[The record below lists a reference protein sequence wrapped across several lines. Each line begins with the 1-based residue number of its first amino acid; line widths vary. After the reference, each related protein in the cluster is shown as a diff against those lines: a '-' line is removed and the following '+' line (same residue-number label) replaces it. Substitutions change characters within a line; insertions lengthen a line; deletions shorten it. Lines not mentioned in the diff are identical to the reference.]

1 MTRRRFSCIVS
12 KMDKKERIILGSAG
26 TSHFFTHFYMLVF
39 PALLLPISRDYG
51 LPLSR
56 TVDISF
62 SMYLLYGLM
71 AAPWGILSDR
81 WSHKG
86 ALSIG
91 IGLAGF
97 GMFMAGF
104 GGILG
109 LSVPVLTAS
118 FALTGIGCS
127 AFHPTGTALL
137 TQGIKERGRALGISG
152 IFGNIGIAAAPIT
165 AGILNYALGWQAG
178 LMILGGLGIVLAAF
192 SGFAPIDIERGSDK
206 LVVEGVEKRDAVK
219 LFAVFA
225 AGMTLSGL
233 MYRAFTTILPAFLEL
248 RIGDIGSLLRG
259 RGGASVSAV
268 RMNPAFDTLI
278 ANLVT
283 TAVYGIGI
291 IGQLLG
297 GRIADRYS
305 LKWGYF
311 AFFALA
317 LPCAVAMI
325 FFNGLLLIPAAGIFV
340 LFVLGVQPIENSL
353 IAYLTPAKWRSL
365 SYGIKFSLVFGVGA
379 LAVKLIAL
387 IQERTGSL
395 DYVIVSIAGFLA
407 ALLLVF
413 SVFLFMSRNKD
424 IRH

>member
-1 MTRRRFSCIVS
+1 
-12 KMDKKERIILGSAG
+12 MDKKEKLILGSAG
-26 TSHFFTHFYMLVF
+26 TSHFFFFFYMLVF

-51 LPLSR
+51 LPLSQA
-56 TVDISF
+56 VDISF

-86 ALSIG
+86 ALAAG
-91 IGLAGF
+91 IGLAGL
-97 GMFMAGF
+97 GMFLAGL
-104 GGILG
+104 GARLG
-109 LSVPVLTAS
+109 LSVPILSAS

-127 AFHPTGTALL
+127 AFHPAGTALL
-137 TQGIKERGRALGISG
+137 TQGIRERGRALGISG

-165 AGILNYALGWQAG
+165 AGVLNYALGWHNG
-178 LMILGGLGIVLAAF
+178 LMILGGLGIVLAVF

-206 LVVEGVEKRDAVK
+206 LVVEKLEKRDAVK

-248 RIGDIGSLLRG
+248 RLGDVGSLLRG
-259 RGGASVSAV
+259 GGAAV
-268 RMNPAFDTLI
+268 PAGGENPALDTLI

-291 IGQLLG
+291 AGQLIG
-297 GRIADRYS
+297 GRVADRYS

-317 LPCAVAMI
+317 LPCALAMI
-325 FFNGLLLIPAAGIFV
+325 FLDGALLIPTAGIFV

-379 LAVKLIAL
+379 LSVKLIGF

-395 DYVIVSIAGFLA
+395 DYVILSIAGFLA
-407 ALLLVF
+407 AMLLVF
-413 SVFLFMSRNKD
+413 SVFLYMSRGKD

>member
-1 MTRRRFSCIVS
+1 
-12 KMDKKERIILGSAG
+12 MDTKEKLILGSAG

-56 TVDISF
+56 AVDISF

-86 ALSIG
+86 SLAIG
-91 IGLAGF
+91 IGLAGL
-97 GMFMAGF
+97 GMFLAGF
-104 GGILG
+104 GAHLRF
-109 LSVPVLTAS
+109 SVPVLAAS

-127 AFHPTGTALL
+127 AFHPAGTALL
-137 TQGIKERGRALGISG
+137 TQGIGERGRALGISG

-165 AGILNYALGWQAG
+165 AGVLNFVFGWQTG
-178 LMILGGLGIVLAAF
+178 LMILGGLGIATAVT
-192 SGFAPIDIERGSDK
+192 SGIAPIGIERGSDK
-206 LVVEGVEKRDAVK
+206 LVVEKMEKRDAVK

-225 AGMTLSGL
+225 AGMTLGGL

-248 RIGDIGSLLRG
+248 KLGNIGAMLRG
-259 RGGASVSAV
+259 GETAGGSAGEI
-268 RMNPAFDTLI
+268 NPALDTLI

-291 IGQLLG
+291 VGQLLG

-317 LPCAVAMI
+317 LPCAAAMI
-325 FFNGLLLIPAAGIFV
+325 FLEGALLVPAAGIFV

-379 LAVKLIAL
+379 LAVKLIGL

-395 DYVIVSIAGFLA
+395 DYVILSIAGFLA

-413 SVFLFMSRNKD
+413 SVFLFMSRGKD